1 MVPKQALVL
10 VCAVTNMLS
19 AAVTINE
26 FHYDNAG
33 GDKNE
38 FIEIVLTDPL
48 SMSPDDIDIF
58 FYNGGDG
65 TPYKEFNLSDFDA
78 HGILSD
84 SNAYYSKHVTGIQ
97 NGGPDGFAVT
107 YNNTVFEFISYEG
120 SFSATSGPAAG
131 MTSTDILV
139 YEATSTPPNSSLQ
152 RQCFS
157 DTWVLTEG
165 SNTRGQVN
173 TGCTPGPAPKP
184 TPVPEPVPVPVPG
197 ACLLT
202 CMGLGLIRA
211 TRQRF

>member
-1 MVPKQALVL
+1 MYAKQTLVL
-10 VCAVTNMLS
+10 VCAVTNILS

-33 GDKNE
+33 GDTNE
-38 FIEIVLTDPL
+38 FIEIMITDPL
-48 SMSPDDIDIF
+48 SMSPDAVDIF

-84 SNAYYSKHVTGIQ
+84 SNAYFSKLVSGIQ

-107 YNNTVFEFISYEG
+107 YDGTVFDFISYEG

-131 MTSTDILV
+131 MTSTDILT
-139 YEATSTPPNSSLQ
+139 YEATSTPVNSSLQ
-152 RQCFS
+152 RECS
-157 DTWVLTEG
+157 SNTWILTEG
-165 SNTRGQVN
+165 FNTLGQVN
-173 TGCTPGPAPKP
+173 TGCTP
-184 TPVPEPVPVPVPG
+184 VPLPSPSTVPVPG

-202 CMGLGLIRA
+202 CLGLGLLQA
-211 TRQRF
+211 TRRHIQ